1 MVKKALVLYSGGL
14 DSRLCLKIML
24 EQGFEVTALYF
35 NLPFSEE
42 SKIIKETEFVKSLN
56 CNFKLIDVKKEP
68 YLSSYLSM
76 LNHPRYGYG
85 IGYNPCID
93 CKIWIFKEAKK
104 FYDKDKFDVF
114 VTGEVL
120 GQRPMSQLGKKI
132 RLISKEAGFEIL
144 RPLSAK
150 KLEETSYEKS
160 GFVDRKKLYDI
171 EGRNRNKQMILAKKW
186 KMDYPSP
193 AGGCRLCNK
202 ELKLRFPKLIKTNLI
217 TEKTLSLITIGRHF
231 WINGCWFVVSR
242 NFNESNILRKFKTI
256 IKDEKGKPCVYF
268 NKKSCKEKA
277 KELQEAFSTGDNE
290 KLRKKFERY
299 KL

>member
-1 MVKKALVLYSGGL
+1 MEKKALVLYSGGL

-24 EQGFEVTALYF
+24 EQGFDVTALYF
-35 NLPFSEE
+35 NLPFYDD
-42 SKIIKETEFVKSLN
+42 SKLSKEKEFVKSLN
-56 CNFKLIDVKKEP
+56 CNFKLIDVKKKP
-68 YLSSYLSM
+68 YLKSYLSM

-85 IGYNPCID
+85 RGLNPCVD

-104 FYDKDKFDVF
+104 FYDKNKYDVF

-132 RLISKEAGFEIL
+132 KLISKEVGFEIL

-160 GFVDRKKLYDI
+160 GLADRKRLYDI
-171 EGRNRNKQMILAKKW
+171 EGRNRTKQMALAKEW
-186 KMDYPSP
+186 KIDYPSP
-193 AGGCRLCNK
+193 AGGCSLCNK
-202 ELKLRFPKLIKTNLI
+202 ELKLRFSKLIKENLI
-217 TEKTLSLITIGRHF
+217 TEKNLPLITIGRHF
-231 WINGCWFVVSR
+231 WIDDCWFVVSR
-242 NFNESNILRKFKTI
+242 NFDESNVPRKFKTML
-256 IKDEKGKPCVYF
+256 KDEKGKPCVYF
-268 NKKSCKEKA
+268 NKKSCEEKA

-290 KLRKKFERY
+290 ELRKKFEKY